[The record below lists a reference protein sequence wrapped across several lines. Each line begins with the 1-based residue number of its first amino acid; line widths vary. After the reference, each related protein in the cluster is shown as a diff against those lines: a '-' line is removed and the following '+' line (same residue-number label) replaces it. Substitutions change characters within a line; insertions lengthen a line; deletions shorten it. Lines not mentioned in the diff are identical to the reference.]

1 LESIKKDLV
10 FDLREEGNVTIPVE
24 EYKRLVSSDE
34 RLQILQ
40 KMRIHDVMTK
50 SYASRE
56 TQDYV
61 LGDAVQEAWEI
72 KEKGGAMPDD

>member
-1 LESIKKDLV
+1 MESMKKDLV

-24 EYKRLVSSDE
+24 EYKRLVSSEE
-34 RLQILQ
+34 RLHILQ
-40 KMRIHDVMTK
+40 KMRIHEAMTK

-61 LGDAVQEAWEI
+61 LGEPVLEAWEA
-72 KEKGGAMPDD
+72 KEKGGVLLDD